1 MQAVGGA
8 IDEKGG
14 GNPPVD
20 SESHW
25 L

>member
-1 MQAVGGA
+1 MQAAGGA